1 MTMSSLIFPLLI
13 LALSPSAERMAA
25 NDKLAHAQRIF
36 DELVEARGD
45 RSLPKPMLL
54 WTVEPSRGAYFTPG
68 TNQITLEERAY
79 DVCTSFGDRTDH
91 ALAFILSHELVH
103 YYKQHGW
110 EASFG
115 NKFRDTEVGR
125 EVNEDLRDIKQQE
138 TESDLLGGFLS
149 YTAGFNTVGIAAEFL
164 PRLYDKYPKWC
175 RKDCDQYP
183 SLEERVLIAKT
194 TEKEL
199 RLFIQMFET
208 ANLLVAVE
216 HYDDALE
223 YYQYILSKYK
233 SRELVN
239 NVGVVAC
246 MRAMKEFDKD
256 QIQYLYPLELDA
268 EARLRLG
275 SKGIDAE
282 DPKKIF
288 RDSLLR
294 AAIGHFQEAMELDKD
309 YHTARLNL
317 ASAYALLALSEA
329 GVNPDEEE
337 LNYDFAYVYAK
348 QTLRRADK
356 ESDAKLRAD
365 AQVLMGIIAAYT
377 GEGDAGALF
386 REAEE
391 KSTLALPNLRILEKT
406 PPAGINRKPRGTLPE
421 QIEEVSLARFRG
433 ESDTLLIFPGTRFNR
448 QWGYNVKTSKL
459 EASRILIDFVNAGQ
473 YAFFHL
479 TEPGYA
485 DETRQGIRLGST
497 REDILAKYLDPDREI
512 QLPNGHMLVY
522 GADQIIFML
531 DTDRKLKQWVVYQV
545 KPDL

>member
-1 MTMSSLIFPLLI
+1 MTLSSLIFPLLI
-13 LALSPSAERMAA
+13 LAMSPPAGRITA
-25 NDKLAHAQRIF
+25 NDKLVHAQRIF

-45 RSLPKPMLL
+45 RSLPKPALL
-54 WTVEPSRGAYFTPG
+54 WTVEPSRGAFFAPG

-79 DVCTSFGDRTDH
+79 DVCTSFGDRADD

-125 EVNEDLRDIKQQE
+125 EVNENLRDIKQQE

-149 YTAGFNTVGIAAEFL
+149 YTAGYNTVGIAADFL

-175 RKDCDQYP
+175 RKDCDLYP
-183 SLEERVLIAKT
+183 SLEERVLIART
-194 TEKEL
+194 TEREL

-256 QIQYLYPLELDA
+256 RLQYLYPLELDA

-275 SKGIDAE
+275 SKGIDEE
-282 DPKKIF
+282 DPKKVF

-337 LNYDFAYVYAK
+337 LNYDFAYAYAK
-348 QTLRRADK
+348 QTMRRADK

-365 AQVLMGIIAAYT
+365 AQVLMGIVAAYT
-377 GEGDAGALF
+377 GEGDPGALF

-391 KSTLALPNLRILEKT
+391 KSTLALPNLRILEKS
-406 PPAGINRKPRGTLPE
+406 PPAGINRKPKGLTPE
-421 QIEEVSLARFRG
+421 QIEELSMAKFQADY
-433 ESDTLLIFPGTRFNR
+433 DTLLIVPGTRYNR
-448 QWGYNVKTSKL
+448 KWAYNVKTAKL
-459 EASRILIDFVNAGQ
+459 KASRILIDYVNDWQ

-479 TEPGYA
+479 TDPGYTG
-485 DETRQGIRLGST
+485 ETRQGIRLGST
-497 REDILAKYLDPDREI
+497 REEILARYLDPDREI

-531 DTDRKLKQWVVYQV
+531 DADQKLKQWVVYKIQ
-545 KPDL
+545 PDL